1 MRKGKMVKDGSNN
14 VPSLRPTSIW
24 GQDRKFIYLTLNL
37 TDAKYATVRIRP
49 DSLFFKANGI
59 GANGKHDYC
68 LDFEFYKP
76 LQPTGNTYKILGR
89 TVEFK
94 LLKDKVGE
102 HWQQLCKD
110 QPKPSWLKVDFDKF
124 FVEDE
129 EDEEETDNAKSEVD
143 KVIPQLVDAE
153 VQKLQQ
159 QVLGQIK
166 VGYLV
171 FYNLLQAVC
180 FSIITGTILS
190 RIIADP
196 YDFHVGTYDITG
208 SYMKFCQALAVLEVI
223 HPLLGIVK
231 SGVLTPAIQVF
242 GRNMV
247 LFMIISPQE
256 SIHGEK
262 IVILLF
268 LAWSLIEVIRYP
280 QYALSVINYPIRII
294 TWLRYTAWI
303 PLYPVGFYLEGGM
316 YMYKHMFKQRT
327 KHLKNISGTS
337 TSKKKS

>member
-1 MRKGKMVKDGSNN
+1 MALGWLIFPRQSQLGPSGPFTQVSNHMRKGKMVKDGSNN

-159 QVLGQIK
+159 Q
-166 VGYLV
+166 
-171 FYNLLQAVC
+171 
-180 FSIITGTILS
+180 
-190 RIIADP
+190 
-196 YDFHVGTYDITG
+196 DFHVGTYDITG